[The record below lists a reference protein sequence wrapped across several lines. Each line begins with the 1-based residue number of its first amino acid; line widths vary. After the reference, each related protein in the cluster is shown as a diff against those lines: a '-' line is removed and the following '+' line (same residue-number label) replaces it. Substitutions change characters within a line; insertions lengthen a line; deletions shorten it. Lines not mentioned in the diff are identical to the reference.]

1 MKPAETTGMPSGL
14 GGIDLAGRAGRT
26 CAVKTMKRPIIH
38 NEEIMFHA
46 GTGTIGQV
54 VDTIYPPD
62 KKREKYKQVLQLR
75 DGTRRQF
82 RLVELQPAVS
92 FAIEQWCEKARMLRE
107 GEGLAE

>member
-1 MKPAETTGMPSGL
+1 MPSGL
-14 GGIDLAGRAGRT
+14 GGIDLTGRAGRAW
-26 CAVKTMKRPIIH
+26 AVKTMKRPIIH

-92 FAIEQWCEKARMLRE
+92 FAIEQWCEKARMLCE
-107 GEGLAE
+107 CESLAK